1 MKHGRVLAVGALGA
15 MLSACQVDEGPETR
29 PVGEPILTAA
39 QFREARTAVRF
50 TEHVKPILEERC
62 LYCHNAKE
70 LPGKYSVETRAQAM
84 AGGSIV
90 PGNAKESRFLLILTT
105 GNHAATMPAVGSAP
119 PKQEIE
125 VLEHWI
131 NAGAEWPDGVT
142 LKADQ

>member
-1 MKHGRVLAVGALGA
+1 MKHGRVLAAGAVGVI
-15 MLSACQVDEGPETR
+15 LSACQVDEGPETR

-70 LPGKYSVETRAQAM
+70 LPGKYSVETREEAM

-90 PGNAKESRFLLILTT
+90 PGNARESSFLLILTT
-105 GNHAATMPAVGSAP
+105 GNHSAAMPSVGAAP

-125 VLEHWI
+125 VLERWI
-131 NAGAEWPDGVT
+131 DSGAEWPDGVT
-142 LKADQ
+142 LKPAQ